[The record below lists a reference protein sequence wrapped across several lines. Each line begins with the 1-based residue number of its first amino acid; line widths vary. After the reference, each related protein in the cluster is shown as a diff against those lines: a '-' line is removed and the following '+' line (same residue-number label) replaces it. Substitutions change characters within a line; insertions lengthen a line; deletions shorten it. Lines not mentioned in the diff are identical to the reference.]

1 MFKFVASVATLF
13 VCIAVVAASP
23 ASAPQA
29 RAQAGAGPT
38 GFNITSLG
46 INGSGCPPGSAIY
59 TLSTDLSAVTI
70 TFSQYFAQAGPG
82 ISIGENRKNCQMTLG
97 LRIPPG
103 FTFGIA
109 NVDYRGYY
117 QLDDKVT
124 AAQQAIY
131 YFQGRV
137 QQATARSTRTGPIAG
152 DYYTYRDTFDLVSTV
167 LSPCGADAVLNIA
180 SDIRTSNAANKDGSG
195 YISTDSTDAS
205 FSQIFNFQ
213 WQQC

>member
-1 MFKFVASVATLF
+1 MFRFITSIAILF
-13 VCIAVVAASP
+13 TCIAGVSASP
-23 ASAPQA
+23 ASVPQA
-29 RAQAGAGPT
+29 RAQSGPT

-59 TLSTDLSAVTI
+59 TLSADKSAVTI
-70 TFSQYFAQAGPG
+70 TFSKYFAQAGPG
-82 ISIGENRKNCQMTLG
+82 IPIGDNRKNCQMTLG

-109 NVDYRGYY
+109 DVDYRGYY
-117 QLDDKVT
+117 QLDNKVT

-131 YFQGRV
+131 YFQGKT
-137 QQATARSTRTGPIAG
+137 QQGA
-152 DYYTYRDTFDLVSTV
+152 YYTYRDSFDLVSTV
-167 LSPCGADAVLNIA
+167 LSPCGADTVLNIA
-180 SDIRTSNAANKDGSG
+180 SDVRTNNAQNSGGSG

-213 WQQC
+213 WKKC